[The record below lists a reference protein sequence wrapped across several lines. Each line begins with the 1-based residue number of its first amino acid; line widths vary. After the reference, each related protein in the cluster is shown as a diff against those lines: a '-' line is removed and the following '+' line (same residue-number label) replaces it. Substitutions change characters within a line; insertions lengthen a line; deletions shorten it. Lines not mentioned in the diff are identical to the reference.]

1 MPRDQLAVPVEPSL
15 AGTAR
20 RDDAAALAGTGRG
33 DDAAALAG
41 TGRRDD
47 TAALAGTGRRDDTA
61 ALAGTGRRD
70 DTAAALAGLDALD
83 TPTVRETPWWRRAL
97 AVGLPPLVAL
107 ALFLLV
113 WQTLWAA
120 AFWPEFKLP
129 APASVG
135 HELVAVARDGSV
147 WSILWTS
154 VSRAFLGFVLAL
166 VIATPL
172 GLLVA
177 KVRVVRAAI
186 GPLLSGLQSL
196 PSVAWV
202 PAAVLWF
209 GLTNSTI
216 YFVVL
221 LGSIPSIANG
231 LVAGI
236 DQIPPILPRV
246 GQVFGARGLTSAWH
260 ILLPAALPG
269 YLAGC
274 KQGWAF
280 SWRSLMAAEII
291 AAGPLLGVGL
301 GAFLDNASN
310 LNNMSRVIAAIVLIL
325 VVGIGVELLVFRPV
339 ERRVLRTRGLTG
351 IH

>member
-1 MPRDQLAVPVEPSL
+1 MPPEVGAP
-15 AGTAR
+15 A
-20 RDDAAALAGTGRG
+20 RDDLAALK
-33 DDAAALAG
+33 
-41 TGRRDD
+41 
-47 TAALAGTGRRDDTA
+47 
-61 ALAGTGRRD
+61 
-70 DTAAALAGLDALD
+70 GLDALD
-83 TPTVRETPWWRRAL
+83 TPTAAASPRWRRAL

-107 ALFLLV
+107 VLFIAV
-113 WQTLWAA
+113 WQVVWASA
-120 AFWPEFKLP
+120 ITSEYQVP
-129 APASVG
+129 APIAVWQ
-135 HELVAVARDGSV
+135 EFLAIVADGRVA
-147 WSILWTS
+147 SILWTS
-154 VSRAFLGFVLAL
+154 ISRAFLGFAVAL

-209 GLTNSTI
+209 GLTDATI

-221 LGSIPSIANG
+221 AGSIPSIANG

-246 GQVFGARGLTSAWH
+246 GTVLGARGLTGARH

-291 AAGPLLGVGL
+291 AAGPLLGFGL
-301 GAFLDNASN
+301 GAYLKEGSDFSN
-310 LNNMSRVIAAIVLIL
+310 MPEVIAAIFLIL
-325 VVGIGVELLVFRPV
+325 IVGIGIELLVFRPV
-339 ERRVLRTRGLTG
+339 ERRVLRVRGLAG
-351 IH
+351 A

>member
-1 MPRDQLAVPVEPSL
+1 MPHEPTPRHTGRGTDENLLTSPAATAVLE
-15 AGTAR
+15 
-20 RDDAAALAGTGRG
+20 DAAAAV
-33 DDAAALAG
+33 
-41 TGRRDD
+41 
-47 TAALAGTGRRDDTA
+47 
-61 ALAGTGRRD
+61 
-70 DTAAALAGLDALD
+70 AGLDALD
-83 TPTVRETPWWRRAL
+83 TPTTTTRPWWKRA
-97 AVGLPPLVAL
+97 VSTGLPPLVAL
-107 ALFLLV
+107 VVFLLAWQAV
-113 WQTLWAA
+113 WASAITD
-120 AFWPEFKLP
+120 EYKLP
-129 APASVG
+129 APIDVWHAFAKT
-135 HELVAVARDGSV
+135 VADGSV

-154 VSRAFLGFVLAL
+154 VSRAFIGFAVAL

-177 KVRVVRAAI
+177 KVRVVRSAI

-209 GLTNSTI
+209 GLTDATI

-221 LGSIPSIANG
+221 AGSIPSIANG

-246 GQVFGARGLTSAWH
+246 GQVLGARGLSAARH

-291 AAGPLLGVGL
+291 AAGPLLGFGL
-301 GAFLDNASN
+301 GAYLKEGSDFNDMPS
-310 LNNMSRVIAAIVLIL
+310 VIAAIFLIL
-325 VVGIGVELLVFRPV
+325 IVGIGIELLVFRPL
-339 ERRVLRTRGLTG
+339 ERRVLRARGLALTT
-351 IH
+351 